1 MPPDR
6 VAASGRRASSPSTDV
21 SRHPHSARPQLLQP
35 LAQAGSDGG
44 CRVLHNPIPP
54 ALPVSSNVN
63 RHGSSQS
70 ANLGP
75 IWAQRPRLAS
85 WTLLAGGQ
93 LLHPRSNCGRPV
105 VYAPVVY
112 TGCGTSR
119 SCVANVVYVS
129 QGPARSTRSLTRGME
144 LLCNASFTELRP
156 KSGRT
161 RRASAHE
168 PDGIP
173 CGSAVAHSCYVEEP
187 DIYRQYQCRRQHS
200 PTAALVDQGPGPAP
214 ARRRVS
220 SLRCGPLRLRQRPT
234 ASQVRAP

>member
-35 LAQAGSDGG
+35 RPDLAQAGSDGG
-44 CRVLHNPIPP
+44 RRVLHNPIPP
-54 ALPVSSNVN
+54 ALPVSSNVS

-75 IWAQRPRLAS
+75 IWAKRPRLAIMGRCS
-85 WTLLAGGQ
+85 LAGTCYI
-93 LLHPRSNCGRPV
+93 HARICGCPV

-112 TGCGTSR
+112 AGCGTSR
-119 SCVANVVYVS
+119 SCWQTSCTSARGRPDPPA
-129 QGPARSTRSLTRGME
+129 GPR
-144 LLCNASFTELRP
+144 
-156 KSGRT
+156 
-161 RRASAHE
+161 
-168 PDGIP
+168 
-173 CGSAVAHSCYVEEP
+173 
-187 DIYRQYQCRRQHS
+187 
-200 PTAALVDQGPGPAP
+200 P

-220 SLRCGPLRLRQRPT
+220 SLRCGPRRLRRRFT